1 MMKTLLEVGLKIQEI
16 ITVAPEIN
24 QVIANLKNMVNQR
37 DFSPVGG
44 VLQVHIISQIINPG
58 CIITGDLKG
67 MESGEESSLRDMAQ
81 DKTGITCPLGL
92 TILAGQGGSTGH
104 ILAAAHMKVTKVMI
118 VTGTIKMKVSLRIE
132 KEVMKRLIKQRNQM
146 KKCP

>member
-16 ITVAPEIN
+16 LTVAPEVS
-24 QVIANLKNMVNQR
+24 QVIAKLKNAVDQR

-44 VLQVHIISQIINPG
+44 VLQVRIINQIINLE

-67 MESGEESSLRDMAQ
+67 MESGEESSLRDMTQ
-81 DKTGITCPLGL
+81 VKTGFTCPQGL
-92 TILAGQGGSTGH
+92 TIPAGQGESTGH
-104 ILAAAHMKVTKVMI
+104 ILGAAHMKVTKVMI

-132 KEVMKRLIKQRNQM
+132 KEVMKRLIKQRNLI
-146 KKCP
+146 KKCH

>member
-16 ITVAPEIN
+16 LTVAPEVS
-24 QVIANLKNMVNQR
+24 QVIAKLKSTVNQR

-44 VLQVHIISQIINPG
+44 VLQVRIINQIINPG

-67 MESGEESSLRDMAQ
+67 MESGEGSSLRDMAQ
-81 DKTGITCPLGL
+81 VKTGITCPQGL
-92 TILAGQGGSTGH
+92 TIMAGQGGSTGH

-118 VTGTIKMKVSLRIE
+118 VTGSIKMKVSLRIE
-132 KEVMKRLIKQRNQM
+132 K
-146 KKCP
+146 